1 MSISQLCYNTCVL
14 LTRMESFHTQFQN
27 KESILSLHSGLF
39 KITENILTVIYGV
52 NEEDEIVEILD
63 TGTYSTILKC
73 IWAPLN

>member
-1 MSISQLCYNTCVL
+1 MCPVDKDGKFSHSISEQ
-14 LTRMESFHTQFQN
+14 ESF
-27 KESILSLHSGLF
+27 LSLHSGLF